1 MRTPSTS
8 SMISARAPVHF
19 PGILSL
25 CQLPY
30 FWPHVRL
37 PLLATTRLFYHALPC
52 TCTYPY
58 LQGWPKRITNTRLC
72 TWWPHQQYSMIA
84 HLQYTCEHLRYSIIL
99 NIPRINLD
107 EVQRNLIRF
116 RGQVVPIGVLLTAHY
131 VCKVDQNALPTRAS
145 ELGDH
150 TNNTAWV
157 HTYNTHV
164 NTYVTLSSIYQE
176 SILMKSSEIW
186 YGSVGKLCQLPC
198 FWPHT
203 CLSQLYI
210 HLLHR
215 VLPLTCKYSLSLQH
229 LAQRIT
235 NTHSQTMA
243 KFKMLPFRAIVVCS
257 LTT

>member
-1 MRTPSTS
+1 MIIRVAAEQRAPATAVDTHSAALMRTPSTS
-8 SMISARAPVHF
+8 SMISGRAPVHF

-145 ELGDH
+145 ELDDQQYSMG
-150 TNNTAWV
+150 
-157 HTYNTHV
+157 THLQY
-164 NTYVTLSSIYQE
+164 TCEHLRY
-176 SILMKSSEIW
+176 SILNIPRINLDEVQRNLIRFR
-186 YGSVGKLCQLPC
+186 GQVVP
-198 FWPHT
+198 
-203 CLSQLYI
+203 I
-210 HLLHR
+210 AVLLTAHF
-215 VLPLTCKYSLSLQH
+215 VCHNYSLVEQLASSSLAAH
-229 LAQRIT
+229 L
-235 NTHSQTMA
+235 
-243 KFKMLPFRAIVVCS
+243 
-257 LTT
+257 